1 MDSKFTV
8 SDILSMCYN
17 GDFGLSENESIC
29 DDGEDVH
36 AYLGQR
42 VVAPEEG
49 AALSRADISE
59 PIVSGSRSAFVE
71 APFVDD
77 NVSTHAEENQEQS
90 QGE

>member
-1 MDSKFTV
+1 MDSMSTV

-17 GDFGLSENESIC
+17 SDFGLSENESIC
-29 DDGEDVH
+29 DDGEEVH
-36 AYLGQR
+36 AYLGQT
-42 VVAPEEG
+42 VVAPEEV
-49 AALSRADISE
+49 AVLSRAVISE

-77 NVSTHAEENQEQS
+77 NVSTDAEENQEQS

>member
-8 SDILSMCYN
+8 SDILSKCYN
-17 GDFGLSENESIC
+17 SDFGLSENESIC

-42 VVAPEEG
+42 VIAPEEL
-49 AALSRADISE
+49 AALSRAVISE

-77 NVSTHAEENQEQS
+77 NVSTDAEENQEQS

>member
-1 MDSKFTV
+1 MGFKFTV

-17 GDFGLSENESIC
+17 SDFGFSENESIC

-42 VVAPEEG
+42 VVAPEEV
-49 AALSRADISE
+49 AALSRAVISE
-59 PIVSGSRSAFVE
+59 PIVSGSSSAFVE

-77 NVSTHAEENQEQS
+77 NVSTDAEENQEQS

>member
-17 GDFGLSENESIC
+17 SDFGLSENESIC

-42 VVAPEEG
+42 VVAPEEV
-49 AALSRADISE
+49 AALSRAVISE
-59 PIVSGSRSAFVE
+59 PRVSGSRSAFLE

-77 NVSTHAEENQEQS
+77 NVSTDAEENQEQS

>member
-1 MDSKFTV
+1 MTSNLNKKMDSKFTV
-8 SDILSMCYN
+8 SVFCLSK
-17 GDFGLSENESIC
+17 NESIC

-42 VVAPEEG
+42 VVAPEEV
-49 AALSRADISE
+49 AALSRAVISE

-77 NVSTHAEENQEQS
+77 NVSTDAEENQEQS

>member
-8 SDILSMCYN
+8 SDILTAVLVSLRTNPFAMM
-17 GDFGLSENESIC
+17 EK
-29 DDGEDVH
+29 DVH

-42 VVAPEEG
+42 VVAPEEV
-49 AALSRADISE
+49 AALSRAVISE

-77 NVSTHAEENQEQS
+77 NVSTDAEDNQEQS

>member
-1 MDSKFTV
+1 MDSKFTM

-17 GDFGLSENESIC
+17 SDFCLSENESIC
-29 DDGEDVH
+29 DDGEDVN

-42 VVAPEEG
+42 VVAPEEV
-49 AALSRADISE
+49 AALSRAVISE

-71 APFVDD
+71 APFVVD
-77 NVSTHAEENQEQS
+77 NASTDAEENQEQS

>member
-17 GDFGLSENESIC
+17 NGFCLSENESIC

-36 AYLGQR
+36 AYLRQR
-42 VVAPEEG
+42 VVAPKEV
-49 AALSRADISE
+49 AALSRAVISE
-59 PIVSGSRSAFVE
+59 PIVSGSHSAFVE

-77 NVSTHAEENQEQS
+77 NVSTDAEENQEQS
-90 QGE
+90 QSE

>member
-17 GDFGLSENESIC
+17 SDFGLSENESIC
-29 DDGEDVH
+29 YDGDDVH

-42 VVAPEEG
+42 VVAPEEV

-71 APFVDD
+71 APFVDN
-77 NVSTHAEENQEQS
+77 NVSTDAEENQEQS